1 MGAPEADSGASSW
14 SLRVTVV
21 WIDGKYH
28 DRDTA
33 VVSVFDHGLLY
44 GDGVFEGIRAYGGRL
59 FRLEHHLDPLYASA
73 KAIWLD
79 VPLPQPE
86 MAAVGEEALGRS
98 SLKDAYPRLVL
109 TRRGRGLGPGSPQ

>member
-1 MGAPEADSGASSW
+1 MVAPEADSGASSW

-59 FRLEHHLDPLYASA
+59 FRPEHHLDRLDAPANALCLDGPPPPPALAPVVRAGRRPSPLH
-73 KAIWLD
+73 
-79 VPLPQPE
+79 E
-86 MAAVGEEALGRS
+86 T
-98 SLKDAYPRLVL
+98 YPPTL
-109 TRRGRGLGPGSPQ
+109 